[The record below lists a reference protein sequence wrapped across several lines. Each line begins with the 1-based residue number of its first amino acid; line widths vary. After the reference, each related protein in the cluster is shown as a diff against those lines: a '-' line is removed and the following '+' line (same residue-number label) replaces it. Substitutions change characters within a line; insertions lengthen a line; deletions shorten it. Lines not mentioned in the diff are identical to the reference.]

1 MTSCVVAELI
11 IHFQNHSCD
20 PNCNIVACYINDQ
33 DVEKPLLAIFTNR
46 EVKPGEELCFS
57 YYGSPD
63 DEDEDPVSSILVYV
77 GVV

>member
-1 MTSCVVAELI
+1 MTSCAVAELTI
-11 IHFQNHSCD
+11 QFQNHSCD

-63 DEDEDPVSSILVYV
+63 DDDEDPVSFMLV
-77 GVV
+77 